1 MDKYT
6 FEIIVDI
13 SPSSVL
19 ADSENTTM
27 NINVTIVLTG
37 ATSGIGQLAA
47 IELARRGAH
56 LVLTARD
63 KTKAAATRERIHAAA
78 PDARVDVHYAD
89 FSSLDSVAALGFEL
103 ASQYEHI
110 DVLINNAGL
119 HAFEQRVTV
128 DGHAEMLAVNYL
140 APWLLTNLL
149 RDTLVRSAPSRIITV
164 ASEASRRSGGLDL
177 EQDLFDTAP
186 FTRLGSSKNYSKTK
200 LMDIMFSQEL
210 ARQLQDTGVA
220 VHCLDPGFNV
230 TGLGRE
236 LGFSAWLTKA
246 LNWLRI
252 GDPQRGADIIV
263 RLATDSDISP
273 ASGGYF
279 SVKDA
284 KPIQP
289 TPPADNAT
297 ACQDLWAA
305 TSALL
310 AKHYRA

>member
-1 MDKYT
+1 MTNSD
-6 FEIIVDI
+6 
-13 SPSSVL
+13 
-19 ADSENTTM
+19 A
-27 NINVTIVLTG
+27 TIVLTG

-47 IELARRGAH
+47 VELARRGAN

-63 KTKAAATRERIHAAA
+63 KTKAAATCARIHDAA
-78 PDARVDVHYAD
+78 PGARVEVHYAD
-89 FSSLDSVAALGFEL
+89 FSSLDSVAALGFEI
-103 ASQYEHI
+103 ASRYERI
-110 DVLINNAGL
+110 DVLINNACL

-140 APWLLTNLL
+140 APWLLTDIL
-149 RDTLVRSAPSRIITV
+149 RETLVRSAPSRIVTV
-164 ASEASRRSGGLDL
+164 ASEASRRSGGLTP
-177 EQDLFDTAP
+177 EKDLFDTAP
-186 FTRLGSSKNYSKTK
+186 FTRLGSSRIYSKTN
-200 LMDIMFSQEL
+200 LMDIMFSQDL
-210 ARQLQDTGVA
+210 AGQLHGTGVA

-236 LGFSAWLTKA
+236 LGFSAQLA
-246 LNWLRI
+246 RAFNWLRI

-263 RLATDSDISP
+263 RLATDSHLSP

-284 KPIQP
+284 KPIHP

-297 ACQDLWAA
+297 ACRELWMA

-310 AKHYRA
+310 ANRDRAVPRNC

>member
-1 MDKYT
+1 
-6 FEIIVDI
+6 
-13 SPSSVL
+13 
-19 ADSENTTM
+19 M
-27 NINVTIVLTG
+27 NINATIVLTG

-63 KTKAAATRERIHAAA
+63 ETKAAATRERIHAAA

-89 FSSLDSVAALGFEL
+89 FSSLDSVAALGLEL
-103 ASQYEHI
+103 ASQYERI

-140 APWLLTNLL
+140 APWLLTNIL
-149 RDTLVRSAPSRIITV
+149 RDTLVRSSSSRIITV
-164 ASEASRRSGGLDL
+164 ASQASRRSGGLDL
-177 EQDLFDTAP
+177 ERDLFDTAP
-186 FTRLGSSKNYSKTK
+186 FTRLGSSKSYSKTK

-236 LGFSAWLTKA
+236 LGFSAWLTRA

-263 RLATDSDISP
+263 RLATDSDVSP

-284 KPIQP
+284 EPIRP
-289 TPPADNAT
+289 TPPADNAAT
-297 ACQDLWAA
+297 CQALWAA

-310 AKHYRA
+310 AKHYRTEPRHRPDRS

>member
-1 MDKYT
+1 MTVGNYPLNT
-6 FEIIVDI
+6 
-13 SPSSVL
+13 PT
-19 ADSENTTM
+19 DSDNTTM
-27 NINVTIVLTG
+27 NINSTIVLTG

-47 IELARRGAH
+47 IELAIRGAH

-63 KTKAAATRERIHAAA
+63 KTKAAATCELIHAAA
-78 PDARVDVHYAD
+78 PDARVDIHYAD
-89 FSSLDSVAALGFEL
+89 FSSLDSVAALGFEI
-103 ASQYEHI
+103 ASQYERI

-119 HAFEQRVTV
+119 HAFEPRVTV
-128 DGHAEMLAVNYL
+128 DGHAEMLAVNYF
-140 APWLLTNLL
+140 APWILTNIL
-149 RDTLVRSAPSRIITV
+149 RDTLVRSTPSRIITV
-164 ASEASRRSGGLDL
+164 ASEASRRSGGLYL
-177 EQDLFDTAP
+177 ERDLFDIAP
-186 FTRLGSSKNYSKTK
+186 FTRLGSSKSYSKTK
-200 LMDIMFSQEL
+200 LMDIMFSQDL

-236 LGFSAWLTKA
+236 LGFSTLLARA

-252 GDPQRGADIIV
+252 GDPQRGAGIIV

-279 SVKDA
+279 SVKGA
-284 KPIQP
+284 KLIRP
-289 TPPADNAT
+289 TPPADNAA
-297 ACQDLWAA
+297 ACQDLWAV